1 MKICPKCAQSFA
13 DGFNYCPKDATEL
26 IKYDL
31 RASIQDRH
39 ELQFLIEKEP
49 FLSRLKRE
57 LVDAFSEMK
66 HNPLKFIASLLRG
79 ERTTRRRQRM
89 LTAGFATAVLVYS
102 VIILFVLLG
111 GIFKMRLPDRV
122 IAGPPP
128 DLSDKYVRLVIPP
141 DLDQVENTKRTRSGE
156 RGGSFKTPRDPRGGG
171 GTNDKVRASRG
182 VPPLPASQQINLPD
196 FEPPKK
202 AIFVVPETIIADQV
216 MQRLQRQIGERM
228 GQLDIPSRGLGDGPG
243 VGDGKGPGYGRGEN
257 GNTGGD
263 NRRPGGGLGDGAGGP
278 GNLKPKIL
286 YKEKAPYTEA
296 ARLNKIQGRVVL
308 NILFGAD
315 GVIKDIRTVQ
325 GLPDGLTESAI
336 QAAQR
341 IRFQPAMENGRPVSV
356 RVRVEFDFAL
366 Y

>member
-1 MKICPKCAQSFA
+1 
-13 DGFNYCPKDATEL
+13 
-26 IKYDL
+26 
-31 RASIQDRH
+31 
-39 ELQFLIEKEP
+39 
-49 FLSRLKRE
+49 
-57 LVDAFSEMK
+57 
-66 HNPLKFIASLLRG
+66 
-79 ERTTRRRQRM
+79 
-89 LTAGFATAVLVYS
+89 
-102 VIILFVLLG
+102 
-111 GIFKMRLPDRV
+111 
-122 IAGPPP
+122 
-128 DLSDKYVRLVIPP
+128 
-141 DLDQVENTKRTRSGE
+141 
-156 RGGSFKTPRDPRGGG
+156 
-171 GTNDKVRASRG
+171 
-182 VPPLPASQQINLPD
+182 
-196 FEPPKK
+196 
-202 AIFVVPETIIADQV
+202 
-216 MQRLQRQIGERM
+216 M

-243 VGDGKGPGYGRGEN
+243 VGDGKGPGYSRGDN

-263 NRRPGGGLGDGAGGP
+263 NRRPGGGSGNGAGGP

-325 GLPDGLTESAI
+325 GLSHGLTESAI